1 MYVTSQPSSSASDL
15 PLMAL
20 HAESEAAKAAADEG
34 VPTRAAAAAPPS
46 HVYYKKTNQRKAAND
61 GGVSQQRDRE
71 SAQWLVW
78 QVAQWYL
85 EAKERYPL
93 GSAHWARATA
103 DAFDMLRQEECDE
116 MTKPGWWNDK
126 ELKALS
132 AKVVRSAPADI
143 AANQMRACVLNGRC
157 NAWKAG
163 PRSKVEL
170 RWAATHLD
178 RAAAGLRLLSLLQG
192 CSAAAQSVVTNADS
206 TALEELV
213 ATNSP

>member
-1 MYVTSQPSSSASDL
+1 
-15 PLMAL
+15 
-20 HAESEAAKAAADEG
+20 
-34 VPTRAAAAAPPS
+34 
-46 HVYYKKTNQRKAAND
+46 
-61 GGVSQQRDRE
+61 
-71 SAQWLVW
+71 
-78 QVAQWYL
+78 
-85 EAKERYPL
+85 
-93 GSAHWARATA
+93 
-103 DAFDMLRQEECDE
+103 

-192 CSAAAQSVVTNADS
+192 CSGTAQSVITNADS
-206 TALEELV
+206 GMNEIPRVGPKNLAALEELV
-213 ATNSP
+213 ATDSP

>member
-103 DAFDMLRQEECDE
+103 DAFGMLRQEESAE
-116 MTKPGWWNDK
+116 VAKPEWWND
-126 ELKALS
+126 EGLKALS
-132 AKVVRSAPADI
+132 ARVVRAAPNEP
-143 AANQMRACVLNGRC
+143 ANNVMRALVLRGLASAC
-157 NAWKAG
+157 AWELG
-163 PRSKVEL
+163 PRS
-170 RWAATHLD
+170 AADLKEAAAHFD
-178 RAAAGLRLLSLLQG
+178 RAAALAGAPGIKAQHASL
-192 CSAAAQSVVTNADS
+192 ADWCRDQ
-206 TALEELV
+206 ALWLDGQ
-213 ATNSP
+213 P